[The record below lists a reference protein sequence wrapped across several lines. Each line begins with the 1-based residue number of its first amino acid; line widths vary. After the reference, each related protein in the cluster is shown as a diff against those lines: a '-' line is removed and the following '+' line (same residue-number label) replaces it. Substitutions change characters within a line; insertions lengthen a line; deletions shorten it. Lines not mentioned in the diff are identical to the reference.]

1 MTKDAPINLPP
12 HFFAT
17 LQPEDD
23 NRRSIVEDYSE
34 AYARATILADR
45 AAASAEQDAP
55 VAEVKRAGSRK
66 AEFFSIA
73 LVCWASTCRH

>member
-1 MTKDAPINLPP
+1 MKDAPNNL
-12 HFFAT
+12 HDVLT
-17 LQPEDD
+17 DILDVHM
-23 NRRSIVEDYSE
+23 NYYYCCVEDLVDDI
-34 AYARATILADR
+34 RAAILADR